1 MKKMIK
7 YLIAAF
13 FVGFSANS
21 VAIDYTEVPAYE
33 IEVIVFKFNDSR
45 SAGNEIWPDLV
56 EPVSVENS
64 IELHNNY
71 SFTLTPGV
79 DTKGY
84 YYAKLPEDKY
94 RLSDELGKLT
104 ASKEYEVLYHSAWI
118 QPGLDKE
125 NAESIHIKSN
135 GIIVNPS
142 MLNPIAPAPVNNLL
156 VANNPLITG
165 QNKVTTDDAIL
176 DGLIKVELG
185 RYLHIHFDL
194 KYQRDL
200 APGQGILNANLINT
214 YKQLKYYPVQTHR
227 RMRSK
232 EVHYIDHPLIG
243 ILVLATP
250 FELPDQ
256 DAESDT
262 VNAPL
267 MKLGDVPVSQ

>member
-1 MKKMIK
+1 MKNLTK
-7 YLIAAF
+7 YLIS
-13 FVGFSANS
+13 VWLIIFSFES
-21 VAIDYTEVPAYE
+21 VAVDYTEVPAYE
-33 IEVIVFKFNDSR
+33 IEVIIFKFNDSR

-56 EPVSVENS
+56 ESVSVENS
-64 IELHNNY
+64 ITLHNNY

-84 YYAKLPEDKY
+84 YYAKLPADKY

-104 ASKEYEVLYHSAWI
+104 ASKEYEILYHSAWI

-135 GIIVNPS
+135 GITTKPS
-142 MLNPIAPAPVNNLL
+142 IINPIAPAPVNNLEL
-156 VANNPLITG
+156 NNNSLITG
-165 QNKVTTDDAIL
+165 QNNQPAEDAIL

-200 APGQGILNANLINT
+200 APGQGILNASSLKT

-250 FELPDQ
+250 FELPS
-256 DAESDT
+256 EET
-262 VNAPL
+262 EPETINAPL
-267 MKLGDVPVSQ
+267 LKLGDVPVDQ

>member
-1 MKKMIK
+1 MKNLTK
-7 YLIAAF
+7 YLIAAL
-13 FVGFSANS
+13 FVTFSVNS

-33 IEVIVFKFNDSR
+33 IEVIIFKFNDSR

-56 EPVSVENS
+56 ETVSVENS

-71 SFTLTPGV
+71 SFTLIPGV

-84 YYAKLPEDKY
+84 YYAKLPVDKY
-94 RLSDELGKLT
+94 RLSDELDKLT
-104 ASKEYEVLYHSAWI
+104 VSKEYEILYHSAWI

-125 NAESIHIKSN
+125 NAESIHIKSS
-135 GIIVNPS
+135 GITEKPS
-142 MLNPIAPAPVNNLL
+142 IINTIAPTPVNNLL
-156 VANNPLITG
+156 LNNNPVLSD
-165 QNKVTTDDAIL
+165 QNKVSTEDAIL
-176 DGLIKVELG
+176 EGLIKVELG

-200 APGQGILNANLINT
+200 APGQGILNTSSLKT

-250 FELPDQ
+250 FELPEQ
-256 DAESDT
+256 ETEPET
-262 VNAPL
+262 VDAPL
-267 MKLGDVPVSQ
+267 LKLGDVPVSQ

>member
-1 MKKMIK
+1 MKNLIK
-7 YLIAAF
+7 YLLATLS
-13 FVGFSANS
+13 VSFSANS

-33 IEVIVFKFNDSR
+33 IEVIIFKFNDSR

-56 EPVSVENS
+56 ETVSVENS

-71 SFTLTPGV
+71 SFTLMPGV

-84 YYAKLPEDKY
+84 YYAKIPADMY
-94 RLSDELGKLT
+94 RLTDELGKLT
-104 ASKEYEVLYHSAWI
+104 ASKEYEILYHSAWI

-125 NAESIHIKSN
+125 NAESIRIKSN
-135 GIIVNPS
+135 GISENIAII
-142 MLNPIAPAPVNNLL
+142 NPIAATPVNNLL
-156 VANNPLITG
+156 LNNNPQSSS
-165 QNKVTTDDAIL
+165 QNSVTTEDSIL
-176 DGLIKVELG
+176 EGLIKVELG

-200 APGQGILNANLINT
+200 APGQGILNTNSLNT
-214 YKQLKYYPVQTHR
+214 YKQIKYYPVQTHR

-256 DAESDT
+256 DAEPET

-267 MKLGDVPVSQ
+267 LKLGDVPVSQ